1 MAALFMDNNFTARNS
16 QQTGWVFFDGHVEIN
31 TEAEE
36 DKSKFKLR
44 MQRQQ
49 IQSGFVIYFEVK
61 AFMDM
66 LVCRSSSFLLPS
78 AFSHFIIIF
87 FWSHQ
92 VKTHHPCV
100 RLSRVAQGSGGTSNS
115 PSSFGALR

>member
-1 MAALFMDNNFTARNS
+1 MKRILIMAALFMDNNFTAWNS

-49 IQSGFVIYFEVK
+49 IQSGFSWT
-61 AFMDM
+61 
-66 LVCRSSSFLLPS
+66 C
-78 AFSHFIIIF
+78 
-87 FWSHQ
+87 
-92 VKTHHPCV
+92 
-100 RLSRVAQGSGGTSNS
+100 
-115 PSSFGALR
+115 